1 MQEVLNLIS
10 YNYAVQYALAQGA
23 IVIGIDTGE
32 KKRDFVKSLGAKE
45 FVDFRETSDI
55 VGTIRQLTNGGADA
69 VIVTAG
75 NNKAFAQAADMLRIG
90 GTLSC
95 VGIPPGR
102 GFLET
107 PISAIVIRGL
117 HITGNLV
124 GSLKECLE
132 AVDFVRRGVVKPH
145 VAIRPFE
152 DLPTI
157 YEELEKGDVPGRIV
171 LKIARDE

>member
-1 MQEVLNLIS
+1 M
-10 YNYAVQYALAQGA
+10 QYALAQGA
-23 IVIGIDTGE
+23 IVIGIDTGTAKAE
-32 KKRDFVKSLGAKE
+32 FVKSLGASE
-45 FVDFRETSDI
+45 FVDFRETPDL
-55 VGTIRQLTNGGADA
+55 VGTIRELTNGGADT

-75 NNKAFAQAADMLRIG
+75 SNKAFAQAADMLRIG

-132 AVDFVRRGVVKPH
+132 AVDLVRRGVVKPH

-152 DLPTI
+152 DLPAI
-157 YEELEKGDVPGRIV
+157 YRELESGDVQGRIV
-171 LKIARDE
+171 LKIAADEDSLPPRN